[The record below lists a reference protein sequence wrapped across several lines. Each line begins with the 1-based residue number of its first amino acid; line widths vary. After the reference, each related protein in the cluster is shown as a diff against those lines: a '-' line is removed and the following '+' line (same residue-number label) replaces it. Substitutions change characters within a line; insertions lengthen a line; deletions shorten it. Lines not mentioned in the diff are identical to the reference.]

1 MRNTRREPR
10 PNAGEVI
17 PFLET
22 FKPINELLGAS
33 QMADRK
39 MVAITGDFIKFQEVG
54 QKVEGTYQGYSMVEM
69 NSRAVP
75 KYSLLKEDGA
85 QGSFLGT
92 VRLVEALSRVPSGAY
107 VSIEYTG
114 KSEASQSIK
123 EFNVLV
129 EEGTQLQQPK
139 PLGNVPAY
147 SGVDVD
153 TGEIYGA

>member
-69 NSRAVP
+69 NSAQYQNIL
-75 KYSLLKEDGA
+75 YSKRMGRRFP
-85 QGSFLGT
+85 FL
-92 VRLVEALSRVPSGAY
+92 AL
-107 VSIEYTG
+107 
-114 KSEASQSIK
+114 
-123 EFNVLV
+123 
-129 EEGTQLQQPK
+129 
-139 PLGNVPAY
+139 
-147 SGVDVD
+147 
-153 TGEIYGA
+153 